1 MVAAAG
7 TFVGAKVIANAL
19 NTHHLN
25 EADAL
30 LVIAKIQAETGLSC
44 TCPVRFGAEVLLGAI
59 DNRSAT
65 ISYN

>member
-1 MVAAAG
+1 MSA
-7 TFVGAKVIANAL
+7 IAL

-25 EADAL
+25 EVDVL
-30 LVIAKIQAETGLSC
+30 LVIAEIQAETGLSC
-44 TCPVRFGAEVLLGAI
+44 TYPVRFGAEVLLGAI